1 MVIFSSNTSYFSL
14 YNYGLGHPTLCVNLS
29 DSSGLDHSLGS
40 RVIAVFSKRRCL
52 PGITQVPIRCYAAQ
66 ILPPTLCTDACCP
79 REQLLPPDGW
89 TMAIVTT
96 HGIRPSKGV
105 VGLPIP
111 VSGLPRRPCTSAWRP
126 RAQP

>member
-52 PGITQVPIRCYAAQ
+52 FEVVQSVF
-66 ILPPTLCTDACCP
+66 
-79 REQLLPPDGW
+79 LLLYY
-89 TMAIVTT
+89 
-96 HGIRPSKGV
+96 KG
-105 VGLPIP
+105 
-111 VSGLPRRPCTSAWRP
+111 R
-126 RAQP
+126 

>member
-52 PGITQVPIRCYAAQ
+52 LWHGLWRVMCRRCWPQ
-66 ILPPTLCTDACCP
+66 GDA
-79 REQLLPPDGW
+79 G
-89 TMAIVTT
+89 
-96 HGIRPSKGV
+96 
-105 VGLPIP
+105 
-111 VSGLPRRPCTSAWRP
+111 
-126 RAQP
+126 RAQGS

>member
-52 PGITQVPIRCYAAQ
+52 YSIMVKLYKPQQLNIRSTVY
-66 ILPPTLCTDACCP
+66 
-79 REQLLPPDGW
+79 
-89 TMAIVTT
+89 
-96 HGIRPSKGV
+96 
-105 VGLPIP
+105 
-111 VSGLPRRPCTSAWRP
+111 TSAVSL
-126 RAQP
+126 ANLS

>member
-52 PGITQVPIRCYAAQ
+52 NTLEVPSPGNKSLDPSESCR
-66 ILPPTLCTDACCP
+66 
-79 REQLLPPDGW
+79 DGD
-89 TMAIVTT
+89 
-96 HGIRPSKGV
+96 
-105 VGLPIP
+105 
-111 VSGLPRRPCTSAWRP
+111 CTSC
-126 RAQP
+126 

>member
-52 PGITQVPIRCYAAQ
+52 QHGLHAYGVNFTLQQLEHGRRAWQTSSVISGGLD
-66 ILPPTLCTDACCP
+66 ILKVLNN
-79 REQLLPPDGW
+79 
-89 TMAIVTT
+89 
-96 HGIRPSKGV
+96 
-105 VGLPIP
+105 
-111 VSGLPRRPCTSAWRP
+111 
-126 RAQP
+126 

>member
-52 PGITQVPIRCYAAQ
+52 YAPAAGGG
-66 ILPPTLCTDACCP
+66 LSYDEVRPYTCARHACSP
-79 REQLLPPDGW
+79 HSL
-89 TMAIVTT
+89 
-96 HGIRPSKGV
+96 
-105 VGLPIP
+105 
-111 VSGLPRRPCTSAWRP
+111 
-126 RAQP
+126 

>member
-52 PGITQVPIRCYAAQ
+52 WHATACLVIFVEFASHGDLERV
-66 ILPPTLCTDACCP
+66 IL
-79 REQLLPPDGW
+79 RQQLFNP
-89 TMAIVTT
+89 
-96 HGIRPSKGV
+96 RPS
-105 VGLPIP
+105 
-111 VSGLPRRPCTSAWRP
+111 
-126 RAQP
+126 

>member
-52 PGITQVPIRCYAAQ
+52 C
-66 ILPPTLCTDACCP
+66 
-79 REQLLPPDGW
+79 
-89 TMAIVTT
+89 
-96 HGIRPSKGV
+96 
-105 VGLPIP
+105 
-111 VSGLPRRPCTSAWRP
+111 RRIEMNAWRDEFSNTLLLKVT
-126 RAQP
+126 AECMVVYFKIFFTFKINSTAL

>member
-52 PGITQVPIRCYAAQ
+52 QRNLDCNPDRVSCSKWMAGIK
-66 ILPPTLCTDACCP
+66 ILT
-79 REQLLPPDGW
+79 R
-89 TMAIVTT
+89 
-96 HGIRPSKGV
+96 
-105 VGLPIP
+105 
-111 VSGLPRRPCTSAWRP
+111 
-126 RAQP
+126 

>member
-52 PGITQVPIRCYAAQ
+52 RRDRSY
-66 ILPPTLCTDACCP
+66 
-79 REQLLPPDGW
+79 
-89 TMAIVTT
+89 
-96 HGIRPSKGV
+96 GV
-105 VGLPIP
+105 QSTVF
-111 VSGLPRRPCTSAWRP
+111 
-126 RAQP
+126 

>member
-52 PGITQVPIRCYAAQ
+52 IPYA
-66 ILPPTLCTDACCP
+66 
-79 REQLLPPDGW
+79 LLPDDGRFNEQQRCAAGRKLRLR
-89 TMAIVTT
+89 TFQGSRTL
-96 HGIRPSKGV
+96 R
-105 VGLPIP
+105 
-111 VSGLPRRPCTSAWRP
+111 
-126 RAQP
+126 

>member
-52 PGITQVPIRCYAAQ
+52 ER
-66 ILPPTLCTDACCP
+66 DASCASYVF
-79 REQLLPPDGW
+79 RLSQ
-89 TMAIVTT
+89 
-96 HGIRPSKGV
+96 R
-105 VGLPIP
+105 
-111 VSGLPRRPCTSAWRP
+111 
-126 RAQP
+126 

>member
-52 PGITQVPIRCYAAQ
+52 VMCLVVIVKFPATSVLDCWSTRAADDAVGFKRDGSLRVAPAPPSWPGNGHYSDR
-66 ILPPTLCTDACCP
+66 
-79 REQLLPPDGW
+79 
-89 TMAIVTT
+89 
-96 HGIRPSKGV
+96 
-105 VGLPIP
+105 
-111 VSGLPRRPCTSAWRP
+111 
-126 RAQP
+126 

>member
-52 PGITQVPIRCYAAQ
+52 VRNNLKCM
-66 ILPPTLCTDACCP
+66 LCQCLA
-79 REQLLPPDGW
+79 RVHLQF
-89 TMAIVTT
+89 A
-96 HGIRPSKGV
+96 R
-105 VGLPIP
+105 
-111 VSGLPRRPCTSAWRP
+111 SGHA
-126 RAQP
+126 RARASR

>member
-52 PGITQVPIRCYAAQ
+52 YARGDRLEFLAG
-66 ILPPTLCTDACCP
+66 
-79 REQLLPPDGW
+79 EF
-89 TMAIVTT
+89 
-96 HGIRPSKGV
+96 
-105 VGLPIP
+105 
-111 VSGLPRRPCTSAWRP
+111 
-126 RAQP
+126 